1 MGAPRDPAGVVN
13 LRANPDVTI
22 EAVVGDDIATI
33 PVHVTELEGEDREA
47 AFRRFVKVV
56 PASRPTRHSTVAG
69 SPSCASRLDDRDTVD
84 RRGDSGGR
92 VEQVGHVDE
101 ARQSTDH
108 HAVCH

>member
-33 PVHVTELEGEDREA
+33 PVHATELEGEDRAA

-56 PASRPTRHSTVAG
+56 PAFQAYQAQSGR
-69 SPSCASRLDDRDTVD
+69 RLPVMRLTP
-84 RRGDSGGR
+84 RR
-92 VEQVGHVDE
+92 
-101 ARQSTDH
+101 
-108 HAVCH
+108 